1 MYDDL
6 LRDVPGLTYALSV
19 DSNGYAPAHN
29 GVFSNPPSGDPE
41 VDLAK
46 CRHKRI
52 FNDPVG
58 LKLAKNEKTSLFQT
72 YVRDTGEILND
83 LSMPIIIGGRHWG
96 GVRIG
101 FKSELVI

>member
-1 MYDDL
+1 M
-6 LRDVPGLTYALSV
+6 

-29 GVFSNPPSGDPE
+29 SVCSQPPTGDPAT
-41 VDLAK
+41 DLAK

-58 LKLAKNEKTSLFQT
+58 AKGAKNQKPSLFQT
-72 YVRDTGEILND
+72 YVRDTGEILAD
-83 LSMPIIIGGRHWG
+83 LTMPIMINGRHWG

-101 FKSELVI
+101 FKTDLVK